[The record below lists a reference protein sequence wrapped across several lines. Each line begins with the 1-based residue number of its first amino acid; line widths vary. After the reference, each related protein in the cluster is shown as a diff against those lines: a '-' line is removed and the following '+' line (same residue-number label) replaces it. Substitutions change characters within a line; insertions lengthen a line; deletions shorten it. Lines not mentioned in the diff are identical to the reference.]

1 MGKGKKSRRFKL
13 QQWVSV
19 LWLLSAPLFIRYFI
33 PSEQISNAQLCQK
46 HSTASTVSIEI
57 ATSIFAILCLN
68 MLVQFGCNVQ
78 LNVIAISSFSQH
90 RFSSAFHKW
99 EFPYIFTF
107 RRIISDNPGCCST
120 SIIQAIY
127 FNLTEL
133 CLPEK
138 NSANYHRSA
147 SLSRA
152 NMECKLHFDQSTQ
165 KKNTPRGTAKLI
177 RWIKWNMPLMW

>member
-1 MGKGKKSRRFKL
+1 MEKGKKSWRFKL

-19 LWLLSAPLFIRYFI
+19 LWLLSAPLFTRYFI
-33 PSEQISNAQLCQK
+33 PSEQIPNAQLCQK
-46 HSTASTVSIEI
+46 HSTATVSIETT
-57 ATSIFAILCLN
+57 TSIFAILCSN
-68 MLVQFGCNVQ
+68 ILVQFGCNVQ

-90 RFSSAFHKW
+90 PFSSAFHKW

-107 RRIISDNPGCCST
+107 LRIISDNPGCCST

-165 KKNTPRGTAKLI
+165 KNTPRGTAKLI